1 MYSIW
6 LMPSDRELMRYQN
19 IISEFSEHFNTPVF
33 EPHITLFSGIENL
46 TDEIIYQVSVLA
58 ALTDIFD
65 VTFDDFGL
73 KSNYYKSIYL
83 KPDSNQTLE
92 KMNQELDSLNSR
104 KAMLEDEV
112 AISAL
117 KREALTLYDN
127 LRDLEQKRDELVDE
141 ENNRGTPAQERERL
155 LSQVKEDNAEIATME
170 QQITEINEQSARL
183 QDENTQLDQDMDENQ
198 SERNIKYRDLRKRE
212 ETMDQVYMGLT

>member
-1 MYSIW
+1 MTTKPCKNEAIYMYSIW

-92 KMNQELDSLNSR
+92 KMNQELQEIFSDISYSFKPHLSLLYSEISKKEKQDLLHQTTKIILGRFQATTLRIMKTDGEVKTWKAIEDFPLHSR
-104 KAMLEDEV
+104 NQTFLNLISEMVEKAV
-112 AISAL
+112 
-117 KREALTLYDN
+117 
-127 LRDLEQKRDELVDE
+127 
-141 ENNRGTPAQERERL
+141 
-155 LSQVKEDNAEIATME
+155 
-170 QQITEINEQSARL
+170 
-183 QDENTQLDQDMDENQ
+183 
-198 SERNIKYRDLRKRE
+198 
-212 ETMDQVYMGLT
+212 VYG

>member
-6 LMPSDRELMRYQN
+6 LMPSDRELMRYHN

-83 KPDSNQTLE
+83 KPDSNETLE
-92 KMNQELDSLNSR
+92 KMNQELQEIFSDISYSFKPHLSLLYSEISKKEKQDLLHQTTKTILGRFQATTLRIMKTDGEVKTWKAIEDFPLHSR
-104 KAMLEDEV
+104 NQTFLNLISEMVEKAV
-112 AISAL
+112 
-117 KREALTLYDN
+117 
-127 LRDLEQKRDELVDE
+127 
-141 ENNRGTPAQERERL
+141 
-155 LSQVKEDNAEIATME
+155 
-170 QQITEINEQSARL
+170 
-183 QDENTQLDQDMDENQ
+183 
-198 SERNIKYRDLRKRE
+198 
-212 ETMDQVYMGLT
+212 VYG